1 MSNIHTPDSPAVPA
15 LLTAAF
21 PRHDGWTAERQRR
34 FCEILSHS
42 GRVDHAVRAVG
53 MSRESA
59 YGLRRRAAGRA
70 FALAWDAA
78 LLLARQRMIDDVYEM
93 AFEGSVE
100 QVIQDGVVTAERR
113 RRDPRML
120 LSVITKLGE
129 RGTLGGA
136 PVQLVAQEFEEF
148 LDCMEADVA
157 GQSSQAGSFLK
168 SRAKRA
174 HADDRHLLQTSGK
187 LLTRAPVQPQLS
199 ELENE

>member
-34 FCEILSHS
+34 FCEILSHN
-42 GRVDHAVRAVG
+42 GRVDYAVRAVG

-120 LSVITKLGE
+120 LSVIMKLGE

-136 PVQLVAQEFEEF
+136 PAQLVAQEFEEF
-148 LDCMEADVA
+148 LDCMEADAA

-174 HADDRHLLQTSGK
+174 HADDRPLLQISGK
-187 LLTRAPVQPQLS
+187 LLTRTPVQTEAFQT
-199 ELENE
+199 EDG